1 MYLTDAELLHRL
13 ATAKPETVTAQVK
26 SEGWKWV
33 EAMPTLG
40 YSELSVFRRA
50 AQTERE
56 STAWERKRIA
66 KLDAERARI
75 KDASVTAAPIYQ
87 QGDQATRA
95 CRRLL
100 LAPVSLMHL
109 KGPGA
114 TPPGFVV
121 D

>member
-1 MYLTDAELLHRL
+1 VRISAKHAAESVLNTKWTI
-13 ATAKPETVTAQVK
+13 ANTAPKRVK
-26 SEGWKWV
+26 SV
-33 EAMPTLG
+33 LTLG